1 MQREK
6 SNFVLNLKRGEDE
19 MKQKAIQILI
29 KITQRSRNQNLFNGW
44 LDAVPMEFLPLY
56 GTMMPCLRS
65 TNACQ
70 KLNRRRKAALEF
82 QSRRKADHPITRSQM
97 EKNAP

>member
-1 MQREK
+1 M
-6 SNFVLNLKRGEDE
+6 LDLKRGENE

-29 KITQRSRNQNLFNGW
+29 KITRRSRNQNLFNGW
-44 LDAVPMEFLPLY
+44 LDAVPREFLPLH

-65 TNACQ
+65 ANACQ

-82 QSRRKADHPITRSQM
+82 QSRRKADDPIIVSQI
-97 EKNAP
+97 EKHAF